1 MTNPRNNPLHYSLK
15 VGEKVTLIQWIWLF
29 LLILLFGGNVY
40 FYRQKA
46 KQRNRELFYHVTVKF
61 VGGNKTKLIL
71 NAEQYE
77 QLKNVLNQK
86 DGFFEIG
93 DDLDNVKLYR
103 EHVCA
108 VEMKKK

>member
-1 MTNPRNNPLHYSLK
+1 MTKLSNNKTPLCSPK
-15 VGEKVTLIQWIWLF
+15 RGENLNVIQIIWV
-29 LLILLFGGNVY
+29 LILLVLLGANIFL
-40 FYRQKA
+40 FIQKSKRKEA
-46 KQRNRELFYHVTVKF
+46 YHHVTVKF

-77 QLKNVLNQK
+77 QLQATLNQK

-93 DDLDNVKLYR
+93 DDLDNVKFYR

-108 VEMKKK
+108 VEVKKK

>member
-1 MTNPRNNPLHYSLK
+1 VRII
-15 VGEKVTLIQWIWLF
+15 LINILF
-29 LLILLFGGNVY
+29 AIIVLLVIFIVVVIDY
-40 FYRQKA
+40 PKRK
-46 KQRNRELFYHVTVKF
+46 NRELFYHVIVKF
-61 VGGNKTKLIL
+61 VGGNKTKLVL

-77 QLKNVLNQK
+77 QLQATLNQK

-93 DDLDNVKLYR
+93 DDLDNVKFYR

>member
-1 MTNPRNNPLHYSLK
+1 LIALLLLGGNLYFYMQKSKRKEAYHY
-15 VGEKVTLIQWIWLF
+15 VTL
-29 LLILLFGGNVY
+29 
-40 FYRQKA
+40 
-46 KQRNRELFYHVTVKF
+46 KF

-77 QLKNVLNQK
+77 QLLATLNQK

-93 DDLDNVKLYR
+93 DDQDNVKIYR

-108 VEMKKK
+108 VEVKKK